1 VQSQIKTFEG
11 DIENGKFTKDA
22 EHELDDGLGSLTAD
36 EYVKIRLTP
45 LIASFSTKAPP
56 MATMNTAVTLS
67 TIFLSV
73 TSSVLTT
80 FQLVTFIPI
89 ALAISSA
96 LTSWTSY
103 LQLELRLVRTNS
115 AVHQLHQLI
124 IWWDSLNMIE
134 KRVSSN
140 KEYLVMTTEGAIQG
154 QIVAAVSSN
163 NGNNNDDDDDDAKD
177 NKSHF

>member
-1 VQSQIKTFEG
+1 MY
-11 DIENGKFTKDA
+11 
-22 EHELDDGLGSLTAD
+22 HYSL
-36 EYVKIRLTP
+36 L
-45 LIASFSTKAPP
+45 L
-56 MATMNTAVTLS
+56 
-67 TIFLSV
+67 
-73 TSSVLTT
+73 SVLTT

-115 AVHQLHQLI
+115 AVHQLHQLV

-140 KEYLVMTTEGAIQG
+140 KEYLVQTTEAAIQG
-154 QIVAAVSSN
+154 QIVAAINNSN
-163 NGNNNDDDDDDAKD
+163 SKNNNDDDDELKETKM
-177 NKSHF
+177 NH